1 MALPRLN
8 ETIWYDLKLPSS
20 GDVVHY
26 RPFLVKEQK
35 VLLTA
40 GESNQPRQ
48 VIRAITDTIKSC
60 VQEDIDVS
68 SLSSFDVDYIFARI
82 RAKSVGETA
91 ELMIKCSECKEET
104 DVKVDIMQTK
114 VVGDMQPKI
123 LQLTPEI
130 SIEMHY
136 PTYADLMSN
145 TSIFDG
151 GDDTPKTNEAS
162 MNLIISC
169 MSTLFTEDERI
180 DLKNESMQEKV
191 NFLDSLNGEQF
202 EKIAQF
208 IGEIPKLSYDAEFN
222 CEHCNHE
229 NKITLEGMDNFF

>member
-91 ELMIKCSECKEET
+91 ELMIKCSECKEES

-123 LQLTPEI
+123 VQLTPEI

-136 PTYADLMSN
+136 PTYNDLMSN
-145 TSIFDG
+145 TNIFDG

>member
-20 GDVVHY
+20 GEVVHY

-68 SLSSFDVDYIFARI
+68 GLSSFDVDYIFARI

-91 ELMIKCSECKEET
+91 ELMIKCSECKEES

-123 LQLTPEI
+123 VQLTPEI

-136 PTYADLMSN
+136 PTYNDLMSN
-145 TSIFDG
+145 TNIFDG

>member
-20 GDVVHY
+20 GEVLHY

-35 VLLTA
+35 VLLQA
-40 GESNQPRQ
+40 GESNQPKQ

-68 SLSSFDVDYIFARI
+68 SLSSFDVDYVFARI

-91 ELMIKCSECKEET
+91 DLMVKCSECKEES

-114 VVGDMQPKI
+114 VIGDMKPKMV
-123 LQLTPEI
+123 QLTPEI

-136 PTYADLMSN
+136 PTYSDLMTN
-145 TSIFDG
+145 TSIFEGEDG
-151 GDDTPKTNEAS
+151 APKTNEAS

-169 MSTLFTEDERI
+169 MKTLYTEDERI
-180 DLKNESMQEKV
+180 EMKNESMQERMT
-191 NFLDSLNGEQF
+191 FLDSLNGEQF

-208 IGEIPKLSYDAEFN
+208 IGDIPKLSYELEFT
-222 CEHCNHE
+222 CEHCSHE
-229 NKITLEGMDNFF
+229 NKLTLEGMDNFF

>member
-20 GDVVHY
+20 GEVIHY

-35 VLLTA
+35 ILLQA

-48 VIRAITDTIKSC
+48 VIRAISDTIKTC

-68 SLSSFDVDYIFARI
+68 SLSSFDVDYIFSRI

-104 DVKVDIMQTK
+104 DVKVDIMKTK
-114 VVGDMQPKI
+114 VVGDMKPKMV
-123 LQLTPEI
+123 QLTPEI

-136 PTYADLMSN
+136 PTYSDLMSN
-145 TSIFDG
+145 TNIFDG
-151 GDDTPKTNEAS
+151 DDDTPKTNEAS

-169 MSTLFTEDERI
+169 MKTLFTEEERI
-180 DLKNESMQEKV
+180 DMKNESMEERTT
-191 NFLDSLNGEQF
+191 FLDSLNSEQF

-208 IGEIPKLSYDAEFN
+208 IGNIPKLSYDMNFT

-229 NKITLEGMDNFF
+229 NELLLEGMDNFF

>member
-8 ETIWYDLKLPSS
+8 ETIWYDLKVPSS
-20 GDVVHY
+20 GEVIHY

-91 ELMIKCSECKEET
+91 ELMIKCSECNEES

-114 VVGDMQPKI
+114 VVGDMKPKI
-123 LQLTPEI
+123 VQLTPEI

-136 PTYADLMSN
+136 PTYSDLMSN

-180 DLKNESMQEKV
+180 DMKNESMQERTT
-191 NFLDSLNGEQF
+191 FLDSLNSEQF
-202 EKIAQF
+202 EKIAKF
-208 IGEIPKLSYDAEFN
+208 IGDIPKLSYDANFT
-222 CEHCNHE
+222 CEHCGHQNE
-229 NKITLEGMDNFF
+229 LLLEGMDNFF